1 MRKLLILFTGL
12 AALPAAASSLFDEN
26 SIVEI
31 TLRGPLSSVIADK
44 RNREERPFTLSLGGE
59 TFNVRVRIRGNSRV
73 QACAFPPLRLNF
85 KKGELKGTTLEG
97 EDKLKLVTHCRNG
110 SERFQDS
117 LLNEYAAY
125 RAFEAM
131 SSFSYRVRLL
141 KVYYEDTDGKQ
152 SKLDDPQFGFL
163 IESHEGLA
171 GRLGGQVAKLE
182 AILFSELHADQAA
195 RMSLFQY
202 FIGNTDWSFVT
213 ADSDDTCCH
222 NINLLRI
229 DGRLVPVPY
238 DFDLAAITRANYRM
252 RNRMNVSTRRRYSG
266 YCRLSVENL
275 RLAIDDALSRKD
287 EIMAV
292 LNDVPALDERFRTH
306 RLSFAADFFEEAAD
320 SDRLLAKFEKTCI

>member
-110 SERFQDS
+110 SERSQDS

-182 AILFSELHADQAA
+182 AILFSELHADVLPQYQPVTDRREA
-195 RMSLFQY
+195 RPCSL
-202 FIGNTDWSFVT
+202 
-213 ADSDDTCCH
+213 
-222 NINLLRI
+222 
-229 DGRLVPVPY
+229 
-238 DFDLAAITRANYRM
+238 
-252 RNRMNVSTRRRYSG
+252 
-266 YCRLSVENL
+266 
-275 RLAIDDALSRKD
+275 
-287 EIMAV
+287 
-292 LNDVPALDERFRTH
+292 RFRPCCDNP
-306 RLSFAADFFEEAAD
+306 RELSDAQPDECFYPTQVQRVLPPVRRKPA
-320 SDRLLAKFEKTCI
+320 TGH